1 VWEDALENASAVIA
15 FASFRTD
22 GLDRH
27 ANVVFP
33 AETHAEKEGTVT
45 HPDGRLQRVRQ
56 AIGRPDEVRSEWSVL
71 AELCG
76 RLGAEVD
83 VPSAPKATERLAEAV
98 GIYGGITLDEIGGK
112 GVRWQDRDAASAL
125 GDAPLPEEPLAEPP
139 EPPGGITLGAV
150 PSLWASPVTEH
161 SASLRFLSPTQRAE
175 LSPDDARRLGI
186 ERGDEVMVSVDGERV
201 RATAVIRSGVRP
213 GSVFLIR
220 GTNEDNVT
228 ALTNGVP
235 RTVEVARA

>member
-1 VWEDALENASAVIA
+1 VIA
-15 FASFRTD
+15 FSDFTGDWLAQ
-22 GLDRH
+22 H
-27 ANVVFP
+27 ADVVFP
-33 AETHAEKEGTVT
+33 AASYAEKEGTVT

-56 AIGRPDEVRSEWSVL
+56 AIGHPGDARPDWQVL
-71 AELCG
+71 AELCA
-76 RLGAEVD
+76 RLDSPLE
-83 VPSAPKATERLAEAV
+83 APAAPTVTELVAEAV
-98 GIYGGITLDEIGGK
+98 PFYAGLTLDEIGGK